1 MPHPE
6 SPQLSHRIDTAA
18 RAIRDAKSVVAFTG
32 AGISVESGVPP
43 FRGPAGLWSSYD
55 PIVLDIGYFYRN
67 PAESWRAIREIFYEF
82 IGSAQP
88 NPAHFVLADWER
100 RGIIQ
105 AVITQNIDGLHQAA
119 GSRRVAEY
127 HGTSRRLVCRSCNTS
142 VDPTKD
148 VLAELPP
155 LCSCGRPLRPDFVF
169 FGEPIPE
176 DAERRS
182 REWIDLADVVL
193 IVGSTGEVYP
203 ASLLPHIA
211 ARRGAT
217 IVEVDPAPTAFT
229 SAITDVHLTG
239 EAGTILPMLDAALL
253 SLP

>member
-1 MPHPE
+1 MPHTPG
-6 SPQLSHRIDTAA
+6 LARRVAIAA
-18 RAIRDAKSVVAFTG
+18 GAIRDAEYVVAFTG
-32 AGISVESGVPP
+32 AGVSVESGVPP
-43 FRGPAGLWSSYD
+43 FRGPSGLWSSYD
-55 PIVLDIGYFYRN
+55 PIILDIGYFSRN

-88 NPAHFVLADWER
+88 NPAHVVLADWER

-127 HGTSRRLVCRSCNTS
+127 HGTSRRLVCRRCRKSI
-142 VDPTKD
+142 DPTKD

-176 DAERRS
+176 DAERQS
-182 REWIDLADVVL
+182 REWIDRADVVL

-217 IVEVDPAPTAFT
+217 IIEVDPAPTAFT
-229 SAITDVHLTG
+229 DAITDIHLVG
-239 EAGTILPMLDAALL
+239 EAGTVLPMVDAALV
-253 SLP
+253 SH